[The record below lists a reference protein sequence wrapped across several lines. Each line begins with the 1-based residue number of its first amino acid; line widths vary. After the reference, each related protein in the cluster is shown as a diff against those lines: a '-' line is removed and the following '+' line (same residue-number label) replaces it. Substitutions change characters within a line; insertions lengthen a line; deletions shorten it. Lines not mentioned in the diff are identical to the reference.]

1 MKCPFCGSE
10 KDKVTDT
17 RATEDNTV
25 IRRRRECLDCGRRFT
40 TYEKHEEM
48 PIMVV
53 KRDGSRQVF
62 DREKLMQS
70 ILKSLVKRPVAREE
84 IESIIDNVISSATAN
99 FRKEI
104 SSHEIGEQVLAQLRK
119 LDDVAYVRF
128 ASVYRDFDDIDSFLE
143 ELKSL
148 QKD

>member
-1 MKCPFCGSE
+1 MKCPFCGID

-25 IRRRRECLDCGRRFT
+25 IRRRRECLACGRRFT
-40 TYEKHEEM
+40 TYEKLEEM

-53 KRDGSRQVF
+53 KRDGSRQSF

-84 IESIIDNVISSATAN
+84 IENIIDNVISSATAN

-104 SSHEIGEQVLAQLRK
+104 TSHEIGEQVLAQLRE
-119 LDDVAYVRF
+119 LDSVAYVRF
-128 ASVYRDFDDIDSFLE
+128 ASVYRDFDDIDSFLN
-143 ELKSL
+143 ELKAL